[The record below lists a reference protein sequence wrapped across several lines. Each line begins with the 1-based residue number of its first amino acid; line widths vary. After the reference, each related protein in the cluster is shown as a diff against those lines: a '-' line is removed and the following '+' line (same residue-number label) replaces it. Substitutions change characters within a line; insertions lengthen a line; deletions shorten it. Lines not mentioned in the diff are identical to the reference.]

1 MPVPSQDGYVF
12 CGWYDNAGYTG
23 TAYTKIGAAEY
34 GDKTCYGYFKDVQKP
49 KLAASVES
57 NVSPNTKG
65 WYSTDQIR
73 IALSYYDNKGVKS
86 LYGKV
91 DDGGYVEIPGN
102 NRNKGVC
109 LCRGNPHLHLQGS
122 GCSRK

>member
-1 MPVPSQDGYVF
+1 MSRKTCIKPMSMDRSWLCQFHHRMDMRSVDGMTMPVIQEQP
-12 CGWYDNAGYTG
+12 
-23 TAYTKIGAAEY
+23 YTKIGAAEY

-65 WYSTDQIR
+65 WYNTDQIR
-73 IALSYYDNKGVKS
+73 IVLSYSDNKGVAD

-91 DDGGYVEIPGN
+91 DDGGYEEIPGVITE
-102 NRNKGVC
+102 GEQ
-109 LCRGNPHLHLQGS
+109 P
-122 GCSRK
+122 